1 MTENRHPIED
11 AAYDYAQAP
20 RFCEFA
26 DWYAPTASGW
36 PHSRGSAE
44 RFICMQ
50 CGIQS
55 LGELGTNGQSAKR
68 FWDLVAE
75 YRTWDA
81 QQVLDV

>member
-1 MTENRHPIED
+1 MSENRHPIED
-11 AAYDYAQAP
+11 TARNEIIGP

-26 DWYAPTASGW
+26 DWYAPLSSGW
-36 PHSRGSAE
+36 PHSRGRAE

-55 LGELGTNGQSAKR
+55 LGELGTNAEAAKR
-68 FWDLVAE
+68 FWELVAE

-81 QQVLDV
+81 QEVLDV